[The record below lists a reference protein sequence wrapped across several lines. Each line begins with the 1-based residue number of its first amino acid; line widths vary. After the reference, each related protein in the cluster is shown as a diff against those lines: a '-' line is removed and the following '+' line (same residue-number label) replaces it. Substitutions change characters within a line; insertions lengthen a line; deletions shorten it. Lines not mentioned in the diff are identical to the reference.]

1 MLDPNNPLLLEV
13 GIVILPKSPVLLFV
27 VLVGL
32 PKSPPLGG
40 GFDGFPNK
48 PPLVY
53 GFNGFEKS
61 PPVEAFGVLP
71 KSPVLLEFPKS
82 GVFSFLL

>member
-1 MLDPNNPLLLEV
+1 M
-13 GIVILPKSPVLLFV
+13 LLFV

-40 GFDGFPNK
+40 GFGGFPNK
-48 PPLVY
+48 PPLFY
-53 GFNGFEKS
+53 GFNGFPNS
-61 PPVEAFGVLP
+61 PPVGAFGVLP

-82 GVFSFLL
+82 GLFCFLF